1 MYIEHDTH
9 IKIDFAKFEFFLYEK
24 ITRNIDEGVIFC
36 NNSLSYKSLED
47 DFISNINEA
56 EKLKL
61 IEELGYIRVLT
72 FANTRLE
79 ELCTA
84 LNKAW
89 IRTNV
94 TLVKGSILQLN
105 STYPSPKTNGVY
117 QDQKMKKWMTLL
129 FLIN

>member
-24 ITRNIDEGVIFC
+24 ITRNIEEGVIFC

-61 IEELGYIRVLT
+61 IEELGYTRVLT

-84 LNKAW
+84 LNEAW
-89 IRTNV
+89 IRTNDNIS
-94 TLVKGSILQLN
+94 KGLN
-105 STYPSPKTNGVY
+105 SSIKFNIS
-117 QDQKMKKWMTLL
+117 KSKNK
-129 FLIN
+129 